1 MDAMVNS
8 ATGTALLPVVRA
20 TFRPRRVA
28 ASRSKLSVPTP
39 HLCSSFSL
47 RPACITA
54 APTAIWPEM
63 A

>member
-1 MDAMVNS
+1 MVNS

-20 TFRPRRVA
+20 TGMPMARA

-39 HLCSSFSL
+39 HLCSSF
-47 RPACITA
+47 RPGAARSTA
-54 APTAIWPEM
+54 PGTATWPEM